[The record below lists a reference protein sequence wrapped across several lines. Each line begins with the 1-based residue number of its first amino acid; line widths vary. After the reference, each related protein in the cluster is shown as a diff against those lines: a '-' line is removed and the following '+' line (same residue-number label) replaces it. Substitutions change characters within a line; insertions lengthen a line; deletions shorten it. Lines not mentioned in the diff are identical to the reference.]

1 MELRGKQRI
10 FLSVFFFISGFAF
23 STWASRIPTI
33 KTFYGFNDA
42 EMGSVLLAMPVSSL
56 IGLPISGWLISRFDS
71 RIPLAVAF
79 GINSLALACIG
90 LAHTPMLLLITISV
104 FAFTMRIFSIAV
116 NTQTITLQ
124 KYYQKKI
131 IGSFHGLWS
140 SGGIAGVGFSTLM
153 VAFAVPIEVHLAIVA
168 VLCLCVTLFSFPY
181 LLKNDR
187 TSKGNKLIL
196 GKPDPYILYLGVLV
210 FFAAVCEGG
219 MFDWS
224 GIFFREILH
233 VEIFTYG
240 YLVFMVFMA
249 LSRFL
254 SDRIIEKIGIP
265 TTYFL
270 SSVMIVAG
278 IGLAVV
284 FPTLWTVLI
293 GFSLTGFGTASVVPM
308 TYALAGAS
316 KKYSPGLAISIVA
329 TYATVGMLVG
339 PPLIGYLSH
348 AFGLRIAFVAF
359 AVSGLLFIPV
369 SQLFFRHRQAP
380 EQVPDQPQVLA

>member
-1 MELRGKQRI
+1 MELRNKQRI

-33 KTFYGFNDA
+33 KTFYGFNDVQ
-42 EMGSVLLAMPVSSL
+42 MGSVLLAMPVSSL

-79 GINSLALACIG
+79 GINSVALACIG
-90 LAHTPMLLLITISV
+90 LASTPLLLIITISV

-124 KYYQKKI
+124 KYHQKKI

-153 VAFAVPIEVHLAIVA
+153 VAYAVSIEAHLAIVA
-168 VLCLCVTLFSFPY
+168 ALCLAVTLFSFPY

-187 TSKGNKLIL
+187 TSQGNKLIL

-224 GIFFREILH
+224 GIFFREVLH

-240 YLVFMVFMA
+240 YLIFMVFMA

-265 TTYFL
+265 TTYVL
-270 SSVMIVAG
+270 SSLMIVAG
-278 IGLAVV
+278 IGLSVIFPAV
-284 FPTLWTVLI
+284 WTVLI

-348 AFGLRIAFVAF
+348 AFGLRMAFVAF

-369 SQLFFRHRQAP
+369 SRLFFLHQKAQAS
-380 EQVPDQPQVLA
+380 DQPQPVS